1 MKEEKKLTLD
11 KDNELIGGVGSGIA
25 KYLGVDANLI
35 RIILI
40 YAVFRLGILGGLIF
54 YGLSYYLLSKSKGSK
69 RKSENGLSYY
79 DNPNEGNEDVYEQ
92 EEFELDEIMDSHTD
106 KENIAETSKEDV
118 KEEEKIEEVWEE
130 EPVLEEPV
138 LEEPELE
145 EPELEEPVLEEP
157 KLEGEEEVTTIDEE
171 LGNYGNEI
179 N

>member
-11 KDNELIGGVGSGIA
+11 KDNKIIGGVGSGIA

-40 YAVFRLGILGGLIF
+40 YAFYSLGILEGLIF
-54 YGLSYYLLSKSKGSK
+54 YGLSYYLLSESKGSK
-69 RKSENGLSYY
+69 RKNENDLSYY

-92 EEFELDEIMDSHTD
+92 EEFELDEIMDSHTG
-106 KENIAETSKEDV
+106 KENIEETIEETSKEEGEV
-118 KEEEKIEEVWEE
+118 EVKIEEVWE
-130 EPVLEEPV
+130 EEPV

-145 EPELEEPVLEEP
+145 EPELEEPVLE
-157 KLEGEEEVTTIDEE
+157 GEEEVTTIDEE
-171 LGNYGNEI
+171 LANHGNEI